1 MKILILSL
9 TLPPEN
15 SAVANIVG
23 KLAQEL
29 SKQGCI
35 VEGLTLG
42 RTYQENDIKTSTNF
56 RIYYATPPKQNCL
69 LYPIV
74 CLYKRILHRLP
85 IWWKKASYHEEEVKP
100 IVRAMESYCLND
112 YDVILSGNS
121 MLRLVVIYDADDFN
135 TAWQTLDKQYLM
147 QDEGW
152 RERFCFDGDLYY
164 CYTFYGEA
172 PNVAYAMS
180 YSINVEEKKISYILY
195 ESFDITVMS
204 AQSALSLAYGEDR
217 ITPAS

>member
-1 MKILILSL
+1 MPHKNKSVFIRVLKTVLCIFLCLLILVISACAAL
-9 TLPPEN
+9 ACYARAKSFTTTDFNSYLKNGTHLEDAAIAVLPPKED
-15 SAVANIVG
+15 
-23 KLAQEL
+23 LD
-29 SKQGCI
+29 
-35 VEGLTLG
+35 T
-42 RTYQENDIKTSTNF
+42 
-56 RIYYATPPKQNCL
+56 
-69 LYPIV
+69 
-74 CLYKRILHRLP
+74 
-85 IWWKKASYHEEEVKP
+85 KKIAFYEYE
-100 IVRAMESYCLND
+100 YN
-112 YDVILSGNS
+112 YGVILPGVILPGDS

-152 RERFCFDGDLYY
+152 RERFYFDGDLYH
-164 CYTFYGEA
+164 CYTFYGKA

-180 YSINVEEKKISYILY
+180 YSINTEEKKISYMLY